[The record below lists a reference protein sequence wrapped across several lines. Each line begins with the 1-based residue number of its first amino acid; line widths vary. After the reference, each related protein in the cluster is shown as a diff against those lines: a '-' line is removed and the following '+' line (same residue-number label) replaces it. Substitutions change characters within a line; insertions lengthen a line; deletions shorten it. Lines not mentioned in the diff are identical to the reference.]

1 MKSAQ
6 RELYL
11 VLKTYE
17 TTMQVSI
24 SHKQEVTELSAF
36 SWALDIFAINI
47 VYNGSVTMLQCIDH
61 AYHKCCASFT
71 QGSLR
76 MNS

>member
-17 TTMQVSI
+17 TIMQVST
-24 SHKQEVTELSAF
+24 SHKQEVTEPSAF
-36 SWALDIFAINI
+36 SWPLDIFAISI
-47 VYNGSVTMLQCIDH
+47 VYNGYVTMLQM
-61 AYHKCCASFT
+61 Y
-71 QGSLR
+71 
-76 MNS
+76 